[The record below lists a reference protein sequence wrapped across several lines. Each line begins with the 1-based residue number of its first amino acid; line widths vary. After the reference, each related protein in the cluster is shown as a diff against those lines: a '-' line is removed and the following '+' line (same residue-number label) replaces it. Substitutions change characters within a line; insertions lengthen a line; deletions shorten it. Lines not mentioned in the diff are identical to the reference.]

1 MSMAIIYDTTMSPG
15 KLELLT
21 PWRLPDGTQVRGV
34 LATAEYVTGPRSGDH

>member
-34 LATAEYVTGPRSGDH
+34 LAAAEYVTGPRSGDH

>member
-1 MSMAIIYDTTMSPG
+1 MAIIYDTTMSPG

-21 PWRLPDGTQVRGV
+21 TWLPAQSWFRSV